1 MALCRGW
8 ECKIRPDSTRPFS
21 TLPGA
26 PAAGPAPVSTTTH
39 AVGRLLAQTL
49 QRVLAPRVELPTHPA
64 SPASATLTTRLA
76 LVPCPGRG
84 PSTEGICSQK
94 SQPPSPR
101 AITSPGVRGEGGA
114 WLTPPLFQELVSRLL
129 HLHFKDDKTK
139 VSGDALQLVA
149 ELLKIFVV
157 AVRGVRQARA
167 EDTLR
172 VDVDQL
178 EKVLPQLVGERGSR
192 RQWRCPAG
200 WP

>member
-139 VSGDALQLVA
+139 GTGGCGREVGPRTCPQRPFPATLQGQGLGRA
-149 ELLKIFVV
+149 
-157 AVRGVRQARA
+157 GVG
-167 EDTLR
+167 
-172 VDVDQL
+172 L
-178 EKVLPQLVGERGSR
+178 EPPAGAVGEG
-192 RQWRCPAG
+192 PT
-200 WP
+200 